1 MSKNWA
7 DTVTDVLNTI
17 GEAAEAGDQ
26 LDKIIANAAFEITIK
41 EINTKSL
48 ARIATALYKIA
59 GLEDKIEENEN
70 E

>member
-1 MSKNWA
+1 MTWA
-7 DTVTDVLNTI
+7 QSVDNILNAI
-17 GEAAEAGDQ
+17 GELAEHGDQ
-26 LDKIIANAAFEITIK
+26 IDKALANATFEIIAK

-59 GLEDKIEENEN
+59 GINDEIEVEENKN